1 MFDIRIIS
9 PSLFL
14 SEYYNTKNRYKIK
27 ITYRNATIK
36 LLLSF
41 FEARHSSFVETLA
54 KDHVYLLNNTLTSV
68 MISTAH
74 ICMLNVPMR
83 YFHHFL
89 SDVPLSAGTQHP
101 FWSWR
106 GKGERGGG
114 RTKIFLSKKG
124 MGMLASRGIRNPGEG
139 GGVTY
144 TYYHHDF
151 TFNFLIFTSIFHM
164 HPDFWRGGGQLCDNL
179 IFSMLI

>member
-14 SEYYNTKNRYKIK
+14 WEYYNTKNRYQIK

-106 GKGERGGG
+106 GKGERGG

-139 GGVTY
+139 GGGYVY
-144 TYYHHDF
+144 
-151 TFNFLIFTSIFHM
+151 LLSPRFHFQF
-164 HPDFWRGGGQLCDNL
+164 PDFHLNFSHAPRFLEGGGQLCYNL
-179 IFSMLI
+179 FFSMLI

>member
-14 SEYYNTKNRYKIK
+14 WEYYNTKNRYQIK

-106 GKGERGGG
+106 GKGERGG

-139 GGVTY
+139 GGGLRIPTI
-144 TYYHHDF
+144 TTISFSISWFSPQFF
-151 TFNFLIFTSIFHM
+151 TCTQIF
-164 HPDFWRGGGQLCDNL
+164 GGGGNSV
-179 IFSMLI
+179 II

>member
-1 MFDIRIIS
+1 MFFSKKKMHFLINENLYSWKIRSSKITFYLQGGQLLYWSFSRHTHKKTKYALVLYLTLIMFDIRIIS

-14 SEYYNTKNRYKIK
+14 WEYYNTKNRYQIK

-101 FWSWR
+101 FWS
-106 GKGERGGG
+106 
-114 RTKIFLSKKG
+114 
-124 MGMLASRGIRNPGEG
+124 
-139 GGVTY
+139 
-144 TYYHHDF
+144 
-151 TFNFLIFTSIFHM
+151 
-164 HPDFWRGGGQLCDNL
+164 
-179 IFSMLI
+179 

>member
-14 SEYYNTKNRYKIK
+14 WEYYNTKNRYKIK

-54 KDHVYLLNNTLTSV
+54 KDHVYLLNNTLTRV

-139 GGVTY
+139 GGLRIPTI
-144 TYYHHDF
+144 TTISLSISWFSPQFF
-151 TFNFLIFTSIFHM
+151 TCTQIFG
-164 HPDFWRGGGQLCDNL
+164 GGGQLCDNL